1 MGDQLVDIKDLGQ
14 QLKVPTKT
22 IRNKLSNGTWPVEPV
37 RIGRSLRWRQ
47 SDVDRLIKGEIG
59 QSGRESKNGEKA

>member
-22 IRNKLSNGTWPVEPV
+22 IRNKLCNGTWPVEPI

-59 QSGRESKNGEKA
+59 QSGRDSENGE